1 MLVAKAHQPH
11 SEFADTERSFLFM
24 ITTLA
29 LGPQWMDPM
38 YLLSGSGPF
47 GELILAGVALIVF
60 IESGLL
66 FPLLPGDSLLFT
78 SGMLSVQ
85 PDAFASLP
93 IVLITVTLAAI
104 LGDQVGY
111 FIGNRFGNHLSTR
124 PDGRFFKQEYLKK
137 SHEFFEKH
145 GPVTVIICRF
155 VPIVRTYAPL
165 VAGISKM
172 RYRTFISFNIIGGIL
187 WGCGVTLLGAWL
199 GHYDFVRNSI
209 EPIFLLIVFISILP
223 GIIGGIKNMRKSSD
237 LTNA

>member
-1 MLVAKAHQPH
+1 
-11 SEFADTERSFLFM
+11 M
-24 ITTLA
+24 ITTAAESVSTLA
-29 LGPQWMDPM
+29 SGASFMDPM

-47 GELILAGVALIVF
+47 GEFILAGVALIVF

-66 FPLLPGDSLLFT
+66 FPILPGDSLLFT

-85 PDAFASLP
+85 DDPFAPL
-93 IVLITVTLAAI
+93 ILVLLVVTVAAI

-111 FIGNRFGNHLSTR
+111 FIGNRFGHLLQNR
-124 PDGRFFKQEYLKK
+124 PDGRFFKQAYLQQ

-145 GPVTVIICRF
+145 GPITIIICRF

-165 VAGISKM
+165 VAGISGM
-172 RYRTFISFNIIGGIL
+172 RYRTFFSFNVIGGAL

-199 GHYDFVRNSI
+199 GQYTFIRDNI

-223 GIIGGIKNMRKSSD
+223 GVIGGLKNFFSKKKD
-237 LTNA
+237 VAAENA